1 MTHDETMDGLAQRI
15 AELKPDWALPGM
27 AARDP
32 ETGAVFRRADS
43 ASMLW
48 RMDNDAALA
57 LSVCEYYAAQPIA
70 IASGPHWR
78 DPVTALGLL
87 ALLPDDYAIGWI
99 DRTMIVTHE
108 VRREY
113 WCARKYHPVFLDT
126 FSTREEAILRAVVAH
141 LEAKS

>member
-1 MTHDETMDGLAQRI
+1 MTHDETMDGLARRI

-57 LSVCEYYAAQPIA
+57 LSVFEYLEALPRA
-70 IASGPHWR
+70 IASGPNWR
-78 DPVTALGLL
+78 VPVTALGLL
-87 ALLPDDYAIGWI
+87 ALLPDGEICRGMHFAGTWI
-99 DRTMIVTHE
+99 CQSMEHRQWADN
-108 VRREY
+108 
-113 WCARKYHPVFLDT
+113 
-126 FSTREEAILRAVVAH
+126 REEAILRGVVAY
-141 LEAKS
+141 LEAK